1 MSGTTPAKAKPPA
14 KAKAKRGRGARLSGR
29 DKLTVFLMVAI
40 PSIVVAGLVWLPAI
54 ETVVYSVFDWD
65 GFTSFSKAPFVGGKF
80 YNYAATTYPAFWPAL
95 KHNVI
100 WLLVLFLIATPLG
113 MLLAV
118 LIDHLAKGTQF
129 YQTAFYLPVVLSM
142 ALIGFIWQLM
152 YSHDEGFLNYL
163 LYQQMHLI
171 SAPIDWYGDSRY
183 ALGSALVATAWRH
196 TGYIMLLYLSGLKG
210 VDPVLREAAK
220 IDGASEVRTFFRVVF
235 PVMAPVN
242 IIILVVTFVES
253 LRAFDLVWI
262 INQGQN
268 GLQLIATEV
277 TRNIVGEAQRIGFG
291 SALATIML
299 VISSVFIAIYLRV
312 VVREDR

>member
-1 MSGTTPAKAKPPA
+1 VSGTTPAKAKPPA